1 MLLRI
6 KVFAV
11 KEGRYQ
17 YGMWESME
25 GPFGF
30 ALELENVLRALCTEK
45 AQLTYIPTV
54 MRMATGQVLILHSE
68 EPGVLEEMS
77 VSRFGKQNAG

>member
-6 KVFAV
+6 KIFTV

-45 AQLTYIPTV
+45 A
-54 MRMATGQVLILHSE
+54 
-68 EPGVLEEMS
+68 
-77 VSRFGKQNAG
+77 